1 MSIAINTLLAAVAFV
16 SLATMAS
23 AQPPTDRDPAEL
35 MKRADTDGDGQVSR
49 DEFIKTRTARLE
61 EAFAR
66 MDTDGDGKL
75 SREEFAAGA
84 ARMRQSMQRDGQ
96 GRGGRGRLDRG
107 GRGSE
112 EGFRKPPQQ

>member
-1 MSIAINTLLAAVAFV
+1 MSIATNTLLAAVAFV

-23 AQPPTDRDPAEL
+23 AQPPNDRDPAEL
-35 MKRADTDGDGQVSR
+35 MTRADTDGDGKVSR
-49 DEFIKTRTARLE
+49 DEFIKSRTARLE

-75 SREEFAAGA
+75 SREEVA
-84 ARMRQSMQRDGQ
+84 ARMARARQFMQRNGQ
-96 GRGGRGRLDRG
+96 SPGGRGRLDRG
-107 GRGSE
+107 GRDSE